1 MSILQIRKERF
12 RELNNPSEMTPLV
25 SPGEV
30 LAQVIWLT
38 VLLALLSVQLR
49 AQVPLDISCAKT
61 FPVFIC
67 RRFSSCRL
75 TQSWVRELK
84 DDVMESA

>member
-1 MSILQIRKERF
+1 MSILQIRKQRF
-12 RELNNPSEMTPLV
+12 KELNNSPEMTPLV

-38 VLLALLSVQLR
+38 VLLALLSVQSR

-61 FPVFIC
+61 FPVFILQV
-67 RRFSSCRL
+67 SS
-75 TQSWVRELK
+75 ELG
-84 DDVMESA
+84 ERTER